1 MTASHYQIKQYNTVQ
16 EFLKETESS
25 LEKGAAINTFPLWAT
40 KDLAPTSTSPQ
51 YYGSIWFNDQLQY
64 VFVCVDHS
72 GYIGWCGH
80 NPLQDYS
87 QSPDLTSLDLQQ
99 TMQQLLRQC
108 YETIGPSLQYIQ
120 GYTTLGFYFYEQWKK
135 IIIPGYDKTIM
146 DKAIY
151 DHPDEKSVWCLELPN
166 RQALIY
172 KETTQQ
178 LLSTDAGA
186 YLRLA
191 TEDDLDLLVA
201 WIDQFMIDCNIP
213 LDCVDTKEL
222 CLHDI
227 QQQNAYLWCIKDQ
240 PMGTIWKRRSL
251 KEKKAISI
259 AHVFIPKEHRSKGY
273 AAAMVTQF
281 SLLLFDDQYQCLTLL
296 MDGKRDPV
304 KNMYASVGYKPIGS
318 FARLQ
323 I

>member
-1 MTASHYQIKQYNTVQ
+1 MTAGYYQIKKYTTVQ
-16 EFLKETESS
+16 EFLKETELS
-25 LEKGAAINTFPLWAT
+25 LEKDVIINTFPLWAT
-40 KDLAPTSTSPQ
+40 NDLAPTCTSPQ
-51 YYGSIWFNDQLQY
+51 YYGSIWFKDQLQY
-64 VFVCVDHS
+64 VFICVNHS

-80 NPLQDYS
+80 DRQQDYS
-87 QSPDLTSLDLQQ
+87 QSPDLSCLDLQQ
-99 TMQQLLRQC
+99 TIQQLLQQC
-108 YETIGPSLQYIQ
+108 YETIGPSLQYIH
-120 GYTTLGFYFYEQWKK
+120 GYTSLSFYFYEQWKK
-135 IIIPGYDKTIM
+135 IIIPGYDKSIM

-151 DHPDEKSVWCLELPN
+151 EHPDAHSVWCFELPN

-186 YLRLA
+186 SLRLA
-191 TEDDLDLLVA
+191 TEDDLDLLVT

-213 LDCVDTKEL
+213 LNDGNTKEI

-227 QQQNAYLWCIKDQ
+227 HQQNAYLWCIKDQ

-251 KEKKAISI
+251 KGKKSISL
-259 AHVFIPKEHRSKGY
+259 AYVFVPKEHRSKGY

-281 SLLLFDDQYQCLTLL
+281 SLLLFDDQYQYLTLL
-296 MDGKRDPV
+296 MDGKRNPI